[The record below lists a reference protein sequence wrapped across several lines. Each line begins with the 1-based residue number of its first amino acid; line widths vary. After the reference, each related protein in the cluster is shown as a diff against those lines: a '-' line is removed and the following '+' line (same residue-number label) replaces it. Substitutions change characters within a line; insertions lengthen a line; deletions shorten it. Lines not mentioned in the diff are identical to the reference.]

1 MVRSLVAAFIIS
13 AALTGV
19 AFGATPSLDAAAFRS
34 LGPAVSGGR
43 LGAVAGTDADPRLYY
58 VGAAGGGVWKS
69 TNGGQ
74 SWRPVFD
81 KQPVASIG
89 AIAIDPKNVDVVWVG
104 TGEADP
110 RNDVTQ
116 GDGIYRSADG
126 GTSWTRVLALHD
138 ALISAIS
145 IDPRDPKDVAV
156 AVLGDPFADDVD
168 RGIYRTTDGGGT
180 WKKTLYV
187 GPSSGASDLV
197 RSSANPDTLFAG
209 VWQFRRTGWSLQSGG
224 PDDGLYRSDDD
235 GATWTRLT
243 GKGLPTDTLGR
254 IGLAAGVS
262 DPRRIY
268 AVIQSKQGLLWR
280 SDDGGASWTARSRDT
295 LIDERPFY
303 FNRVFVDPADADRVW
318 SVSVH
323 LTVST
328 DGGATFATTGR
339 ELHGDH
345 HAMWIAADGRRII
358 EGNDGGVGLSND
370 GGASWLWRKTIP
382 ISQAY
387 HVGSSRGTSYSVCVP
402 LQDNGTFCAPADPHG
417 GGINSADWRRAGGG
431 DGTWALFDP
440 LDANLVWESFGGG
453 NFAGDLYVH
462 DLRTGETRS
471 VAPYSRDQNVIDPR
485 ALRYRFNWET
495 PIAFDPFDGHTA
507 YVGANVLFATRDR
520 GYHYRVVSPD
530 LTRDERAH
538 QVVTGGITLDGTGA
552 ETSDTILTIA
562 PSPTTR
568 GEIWIGTDDGVI
580 QRTRD
585 AGRHWRDVTPPFARS
600 HPWGRFGSISPS
612 SLVPGTAFAIYDR
625 HMVGDRAPY
634 VFATTDDGAH
644 WTRIDAG
651 LPDGIE
657 ARSVLADPRDR
668 DVVYA
673 GTETGLYASWDRG
686 THWRAL
692 TAGLPPASVR
702 DVRIQEDANDLLVA
716 THGRGLYVLDDATP
730 LQRLADAR
738 ARGTRLFPIRAATLW
753 QTDAPFGTPRDGAG
767 APYGAIVTFYQNAA
781 SATLPT
787 AVVVDATGRVVRRF
801 ATHDEGGKRVS
812 DTGNAAGLNR
822 FVWDLTEDPPVPWRA
837 APSWNRG
844 YDDGAPVVPG
854 RYAVRVTFGGKTYSQ
869 PVVVRPDPR
878 TRYSVAQALALHA
891 ATRASFADIGRV
903 DDALNALSTIAA
915 EAPLRSAAL
924 AKRGDAAGAASV
936 AAVGTRAG
944 ELIASMSSNAA
955 NDQDDDFLPDVL
967 RERLQTQVD
976 TYLGSFAP
984 PTAEQMR
991 ESAVLHALTDDRI
1004 ARYRAFARGDLSR
1017 ADAVLAKAGLPS
1029 LATPSHR

>member
-1 MVRSLVAAFIIS
+1 
-13 AALTGV
+13 
-19 AFGATPSLDAAAFRS
+19 
-34 LGPAVSGGR
+34 
-43 LGAVAGTDADPRLYY
+43 
-58 VGAAGGGVWKS
+58 
-69 TNGGQ
+69 
-74 SWRPVFD
+74 
-81 KQPVASIG
+81 
-89 AIAIDPKNVDVVWVG
+89 
-104 TGEADP
+104 
-110 RNDVTQ
+110 
-116 GDGIYRSADG
+116 
-126 GTSWTRVLALHD
+126 
-138 ALISAIS
+138 
-145 IDPRDPKDVAV
+145 
-156 AVLGDPFADDVD
+156 
-168 RGIYRTTDGGGT
+168 
-180 WKKTLYV
+180 
-187 GPSSGASDLV
+187 
-197 RSSANPDTLFAG
+197 
-209 VWQFRRTGWSLQSGG
+209 
-224 PDDGLYRSDDD
+224 
-235 GATWTRLT
+235 
-243 GKGLPTDTLGR
+243 
-254 IGLAAGVS
+254 
-262 DPRRIY
+262 
-268 AVIQSKQGLLWR
+268 
-280 SDDGGASWTARSRDT
+280 
-295 LIDERPFY
+295 
-303 FNRVFVDPADADRVW
+303 
-318 SVSVH
+318 
-323 LTVST
+323 
-328 DGGATFATTGR
+328 
-339 ELHGDH
+339 
-345 HAMWIAADGRRII
+345 
-358 EGNDGGVGLSND
+358 
-370 GGASWLWRKTIP
+370 
-382 ISQAY
+382 
-387 HVGSSRGTSYSVCVP
+387 
-402 LQDNGTFCAPADPHG
+402 
-417 GGINSADWRRAGGG
+417 
-431 DGTWALFDP
+431 
-440 LDANLVWESFGGG
+440 
-453 NFAGDLYVH
+453 
-462 DLRTGETRS
+462 
-471 VAPYSRDQNVIDPR
+471 
-485 ALRYRFNWET
+485 
-495 PIAFDPFDGHTA
+495 
-507 YVGANVLFATRDR
+507 
-520 GYHYRVVSPD
+520 
-530 LTRDERAH
+530 
-538 QVVTGGITLDGTGA
+538 
-552 ETSDTILTIA
+552 
-562 PSPTTR
+562 
-568 GEIWIGTDDGVI
+568 
-580 QRTRD
+580 
-585 AGRHWRDVTPPFARS
+585 
-600 HPWGRFGSISPS
+600 
-612 SLVPGTAFAIYDR
+612 
-625 HMVGDRAPY
+625 
-634 VFATTDDGAH
+634 
-644 WTRIDAG
+644 
-651 LPDGIE
+651 
-657 ARSVLADPRDR
+657 
-668 DVVYA
+668 
-673 GTETGLYASWDRG
+673 
-686 THWRAL
+686 L